1 MDREKKQQISS
12 LLHEV
17 FEPGVWYPFAKAAKY
32 LTDHGIRST
41 ELGYAKMRML
51 LEDIPEYVTLRQVM
65 HGTNPDFELCLVPGA
80 EEAEKQGG
88 KIWETATDNMAAIM
102 PDGGLSA
109 EKKQQ
114 ISSLLHEAFEP
125 GVWYP
130 FAKAAKYLTDHG
142 IRSAE
147 LGYAK
152 MRMLLE
158 DIPEYVTLRQV
169 MHGTNPD
176 FELCLV
182 PGAGEAA
189 AAPQNMKTDGLPDR
203 LLELAFLP
211 PKMLSWLAGIQGKA
225 QTNQQMIALLQEAY
239 ARCAAEGRI
248 EQGTASI
255 RFYTGLRAMEGRELK
270 AVLVPNT
277 IPGYQPWCLTCEAVP
292 ESAEPQAEPPAAA
305 QTRKLDDQVKGEI
318 YRLFKERLPFETPLH
333 LAMVGKLLL
342 DEGYDKEDFGYGK
355 MKPMFQDMAEFVQMS
370 EIIVGGVPQTMITL
384 RENPRLAGQ
393 APMDEDI
400 PRSLRDEAFLPQK
413 LLAIVNEYAAGD
425 LNAREALISGY
436 EASLRDHKVIKSDG
450 RIIFDTGLTDRSG
463 ETLIASLKPS
473 DIPNGLPWYLNYVG
487 RREKK
492 RVHRDSPGK
501 MLERF
506 AFLGS
511 WASFLGQLADKALPE
526 VWSFEGE
533 DQRDYAILQKYI
545 QYTFYRLNLE
555 DKICISEDGRIAAF
569 NTGLVDEHYDDI
581 YACFMPNLSD
591 VPGAAKWRFQ
601 DFCTAGGRGT
611 GKWLVDAFNPLP
623 QPASYFERKEDLLF
637 DLDKDILPD
646 FRHIIVDNTKRL
658 PLDFLREEFHGYPEA
673 VALVDEAARER
684 DRFRRESIMRQM
696 SQLLDENSKLFNR
709 LRNRLQDAIDLAIK
723 QVRWNYKTAIPCFFP
738 TRNVMSLMLP
748 LCLEDDGRADAA
760 LVVELTRSGIYQGQ
774 TILTLQQA
782 YLDARLVCRPNS
794 EWLQTT
800 NISGED
806 HEEDEEE

>member
-1 MDREKKQQISS
+1 MTEGKSASPQKASVFPENAWKGKGKYDILKNKNIIGREMLRMDREKKQQINS
-12 LLHEV
+12 LLREA
-17 FEPGVWYPFAKAAKY
+17 FEPGIWYPFAKVAKY
-32 LTDHGIRST
+32 LT
-41 ELGYAKMRML
+41 E
-51 LEDIPEYVTLRQVM
+51 
-65 HGTNPDFELCLVPGA
+65 
-80 EEAEKQGG
+80 
-88 KIWETATDNMAAIM
+88 
-102 PDGGLSA
+102 
-109 EKKQQ
+109 
-114 ISSLLHEAFEP
+114 
-125 GVWYP
+125 
-130 FAKAAKYLTDHG
+130 HG

-176 FELCLV
+176 FELCLAAGEGAEQNTQ
-182 PGAGEAA
+182 PGATAA
-189 AAPQNMKTDGLPDR
+189 MPGQTQTNALPDR

-211 PKMLSWLAGIQGKA
+211 PKMLGWLAGLQGKG
-225 QTNQQMIALLQEAY
+225 QTNQQMITLLQEAY

-248 EQGTASI
+248 ERGEGSI
-255 RFYTGLRAMEGRELK
+255 RFYTGLKDAEGRELK
-270 AVLVPNT
+270 AVLVPNS
-277 IPGYQPWCLTCEAVP
+277 IPDHQPWCLTCEAVP
-292 ESAEPQAEPPAAA
+292 ESAAPQADAGTQTPAA
-305 QTRKLDDQVKGEI
+305 QVRKLDDQAKGEI

-333 LAMVGKLLL
+333 LAMVGKLLF

-384 RENPRLAGQ
+384 HENTSLAGQ
-393 APMDEDI
+393 APLDGEL
-400 PRSLRDEAFLPQK
+400 PRSLRDEVFLPQK
-413 LLAIVNEYAAGD
+413 LLGIVNEYAAGD
-425 LNAREALISGY
+425 LNAREALIAGY
-436 EASLRDHKVIKSDG
+436 EASLRDHKVTKSDG

-463 ETLIASLKPS
+463 EALIASMKPS

-492 RVHRDSPGK
+492 RVRRDSPGK

-623 QPASYFERKEDLLF
+623 QPAAYFERKEDLLF

-646 FRHIIVDNTKRL
+646 FHHIIVDNTKRL

-684 DRFRRESIMRQM
+684 DRFRREGIMRQM
-696 SQLLDENSKLFNR
+696 SQMLDENSKLFNR

-760 LVVELTRSGIYQGQ
+760 LVVELTRSGVYQGQ

-800 NISGED
+800 NISGGE